1 MLRDKAPLY
10 YSLFGKI
17 NQLLMLGSKLK
28 LLGRH
33 PSVALRNYLNK
44 QFFRYVAVNGSTVVQ
59 TRAGFKIKVRLNDQA
74 AASFLFQNDYSSEET
89 KFITQ
94 IINKYETFIDIGA
107 SYGYFSLLT
116 SYLGCPRVLA
126 FEPNHLLQQ
135 FIQESCNLNM
145 LHNISLYPVALSNT
159 CEKRILNFP
168 LYETS
173 SGGFLPFNSGT
184 DIHSFEVSCSCL
196 DNYID
201 QIKSPAFLKID
212 VEGHELEV
220 FQGAVKVL
228 TSIRPSIFWE
238 IGHVDLGPVMDFLN
252 KHHYNHFLWDDDMFV
267 PLSYYNK
274 KWSTR
279 MLLSEPE
286 PSGSFLT

>member
-10 YSLFGKI
+10 YSLYGKI

-33 PSVALRNYLNK
+33 PSVALCNYLNK
-44 QFFRYVAVNGSTVVQ
+44 QFFRYIAVNGSTVVQ
-59 TRAGFKIKVRLNDQA
+59 TRAGFKIKVRLSDQA
-74 AASFLFQNDYSSEET
+74 AASFLFLNDYSREET
-89 KFITQ
+89 TFITK
-94 IINKYETFIDIGA
+94 IINKYETFVDIGA

-116 SYLGCPRVLA
+116 SYLGCHRVLA
-126 FEPNHLLQQ
+126 FEPNHLLEQL
-135 FIQESCNLNM
+135 IQESCNLNEFY
-145 LHNISLYPVALSNT
+145 NISLYPVALSNN

-173 SGGFLPFNSGT
+173 SGGFLPSKSII

-201 QIKSPAFLKID
+201 QIKGPAFIKID

-220 FQGAVKVL
+220 FKGAIKVL
-228 TSIRPSIFWE
+228 TSLRPSIFWE
-238 IGHVDLGPVMDFLN
+238 IGHVDPAPAMTFL
-252 KHHYNHFLWDDDMFV
+252 KLHQYNHFLWDDYKLV
-267 PLSYYNK
+267 PLSHPPK
-274 KWSTR
+274 KWSSQ
-279 MLLSEPE
+279 MLLSEPV
-286 PSGSFLT
+286 LV